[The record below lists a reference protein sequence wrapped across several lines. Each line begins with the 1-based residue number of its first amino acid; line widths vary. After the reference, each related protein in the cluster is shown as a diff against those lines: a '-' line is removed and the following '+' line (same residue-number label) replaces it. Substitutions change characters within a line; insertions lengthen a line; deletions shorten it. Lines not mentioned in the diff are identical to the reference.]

1 VQPQGIPRSAR
12 DDTVTTMQ
20 IQLLRADITS
30 LKVDAM
36 ASPDPEAL
44 SQNGRATVLTGGNLL
59 ARFVIEVPVPRGE
72 DENADAKL
80 RDATR
85 EALERADELAVA
97 TIGLP
102 VLGKRSLGFSTDR
115 CARVML
121 RAALDYRSRARS
133 LHRVIFCLFGAEEY
147 RIFEGILKELES

>member
-1 VQPQGIPRSAR
+1 
-12 DDTVTTMQ
+12 MQ
-20 IQLLRADITS
+20 IQLIRADITS

-36 ASPDPEAL
+36 ASPTVADVA
-44 SQNGRATVLTGGNLL
+44 QNGRASVVSGGNLL

-85 EALERADELAVA
+85 DALERADELAVA

-102 VLGKRSLGFSTDR
+102 VLGKRSLGFSTER

-121 RAALDYRSRARS
+121 RAAVDFRTRARS
-133 LHRVIFCLFGAEEY
+133 LQRVVFCLFGVDEY
-147 RIFEGILKELES
+147 RTFEDVLKELES

>member
-1 VQPQGIPRSAR
+1 
-12 DDTVTTMQ
+12 MQ
-20 IQLLRADITS
+20 IQLIRADITS

-36 ASPDPEAL
+36 ASPTLADVA
-44 SQNGRATVLTGGNLL
+44 NGRASVVSGGNLL

-85 EALERADELAVA
+85 DALERADELAVA

-102 VLGKRSLGFSTDR
+102 VLGKRSLGFSTER

-121 RAALDYRSRARS
+121 RAAVDFRTRARS
-133 LHRVIFCLFGAEEY
+133 LQRVVFCLFGVDEY
-147 RIFEGILKELES
+147 RTFEDVLKELES

>member
-1 VQPQGIPRSAR
+1 
-12 DDTVTTMQ
+12 MQ

-36 ASPDPEAL
+36 ASPGANAVA
-44 SQNGRATVLTGGNLL
+44 QNGRANVVSGGNLL

-80 RDATR
+80 RDATH
-85 EALERADELAVA
+85 EALDRADELAVA

-102 VLGKRSLGFSTDR
+102 VLGKRSLGFDTER

-121 RAALDYRSRARS
+121 RAALDFRTRARS
-133 LHRVIFCLFGAEEY
+133 LQRVVFCLFGVEEY
-147 RIFEGILKELES
+147 RVFEGVLKELEES

>member
-1 VQPQGIPRSAR
+1 
-12 DDTVTTMQ
+12 MQ
-20 IQLLRADITS
+20 IQLIRADITS

-36 ASPDPEAL
+36 ASPNPEAL
-44 SQNGRATVLTGGNLL
+44 SQNGRATVVTGGNLL

-80 RDATR
+80 RDSTQD
-85 EALERADELAVA
+85 ALERADELAVA

-102 VLGKRSLGFSTDR
+102 VLGKRSLGFETER

-121 RAALDYRSRARS
+121 RAALDFRTRARS
-133 LHRVIFCLFGAEEY
+133 LHRVVFCLFGKEEY
-147 RIFEGILKELES
+147 AIFESVMKELES

>member
-1 VQPQGIPRSAR
+1 
-12 DDTVTTMQ
+12 MQ
-20 IQLLRADITS
+20 IQLLRVDTTS
-30 LKVDAM
+30 LKLDAIV
-36 ASPDPEAL
+36 APVAPS
-44 SQNGRATVLTGGNLL
+44 SISNGRATVVTGGNLL
-59 ARFVIEVPVPRGE
+59 ARFVIEVPVPRAT
-72 DENADAKL
+72 DPDADARL

-102 VLGKRSLGFSTDR
+102 VLGKKSYGFTTER

-133 LHRVIFCLFGAEEY
+133 LHRAIFCLFGAEEFAE
-147 RIFEGILKELES
+147 FERVLEELEP

>member
-1 VQPQGIPRSAR
+1 
-12 DDTVTTMQ
+12 MQ
-20 IQLLRADITS
+20 IQLIRADITS

-44 SQNGRATVLTGGNLL
+44 SQNGRAVVMTGGNLL

-72 DENADAKL
+72 DENADLKL
-80 RDATR
+80 RESTR
-85 EALERADELAVA
+85 DALERADELAVA

-102 VLGKRSLGFSTDR
+102 VLGKRSLGFTTER

-121 RAALDYRSRARS
+121 RAALDFRTRARS
-133 LHRVIFCLFGAEEY
+133 LQRVIFCLFGKEEY
-147 RIFEGILKELES
+147 AVFESVLEELEG

>member
-1 VQPQGIPRSAR
+1 
-12 DDTVTTMQ
+12 MQ

-36 ASPDPEAL
+36 ASPAANAVVH
-44 SQNGRATVLTGGNLL
+44 NGRASVVSGGNLL

-80 RDATR
+80 RDATH

-102 VLGKRSLGFSTDR
+102 VLGKRSLGFDTER

-121 RAALDYRSRARS
+121 RAAIDFRTRARS
-133 LHRVIFCLFGAEEY
+133 LQRVVFCLFGVEEY
-147 RIFEGILKELES
+147 RVFEVVLKELEES